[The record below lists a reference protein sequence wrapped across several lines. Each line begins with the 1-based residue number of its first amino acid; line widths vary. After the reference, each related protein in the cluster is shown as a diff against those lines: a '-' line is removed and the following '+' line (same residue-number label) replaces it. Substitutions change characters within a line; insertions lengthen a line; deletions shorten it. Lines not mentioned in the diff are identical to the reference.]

1 MAKKETQKV
10 IQCSPVFF
18 FIKQQLQ
25 IIQFM
30 AVQGLAIKQK
40 KKEKILKYLELLQ
53 SLKSCNDLIEDHRK
67 SMYHMTRE
75 SSQQQNEE
83 SKQKTNTI

>member
-1 MAKKETQKV
+1 MAKKETQKAV
-10 IQCSPVFF
+10 IQCSLVFF

-40 KKEKILKYLELLQ
+40 GEEKILKYLEL
-53 SLKSCNDLIEDHRK
+53 KWCNDLIEDHRK